1 MTYKTTNGSEFELSQ
16 DCVLCN
22 DVVFRDEYNPHHI
35 RPWIIGNEYGPLV
48 IVWASCEQDA
58 FDIACDAGK
67 LDGLSVDEEH
77 YLELRNEAC
86 VEAQCHELQCPW
98 KEDASACSCD
108 HTCDTPNEIMLLGN
122 ASEPFSSEHAW
133 IAEVVLTPRQERDFA
148 EARGANVETLNEI

>member
-48 IVWASCEQDA
+48 IVWASCDDDA

-67 LDGLSVDEEH
+67 LDG
-77 YLELRNEAC
+77 Y
-86 VEAQCHELQCPW
+86 
-98 KEDASACSCD
+98 
-108 HTCDTPNEIMLLGN
+108 
-122 ASEPFSSEHAW
+122 AW